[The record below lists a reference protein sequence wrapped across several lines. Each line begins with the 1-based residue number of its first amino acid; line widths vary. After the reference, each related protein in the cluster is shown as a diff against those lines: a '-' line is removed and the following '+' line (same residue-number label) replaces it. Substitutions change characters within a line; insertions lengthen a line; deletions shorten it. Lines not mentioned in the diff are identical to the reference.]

1 MKVVVKIL
9 VGLAVI
15 VLAYLCVMSIF
26 TPEQFNKEQSRREA
40 LIQKRLKDIATYE
53 LAYREVYGKFASA
66 EELVQFLTDGKIF
79 VIKAEGDYTDE
90 MFEKGISEAEA
101 ARQGLIKRDTLYVS
115 AKDSLLK
122 NGENPAEL
130 ILVPEFPQHTIE
142 IQASVIPQ
150 EVGNDTID
158 MAVFQAGVPME
169 VYLQGLDRQILD
181 NKIRDAKKRNNGK
194 GYPGLVIGSLEEFK
208 STGNWE

>member
-26 TPEQFNKEQSRREA
+26 TPEQFNKEQRRREA

-53 LAYREVYGKFASA
+53 LAYREAYGQFASA

-79 VIKAEGDYTDE
+79 VIKAEGDYTDA
-90 MFEKGISEAEA
+90 MFEKGLSEADA
-101 ARQGLIKRDTLYVS
+101 ARQGLIKRDTIYVS

-122 NGENPAEL
+122 NGENPGEL
-130 ILVPEFPQHTIE
+130 ILVPEFPQHQIE

-150 EVGNDTID
+150 EVGNDTIN

-169 VYLQGLDRQILD
+169 VYLQGMDRQILD
-181 NKIRDAKKRNNGK
+181 NKIRDAKSRNNGK

>member
-9 VGLAVI
+9 IGLAVI

-26 TPEQFNKEQSRREA
+26 TPEQFNKEQRRREA
-40 LIQKRLKDIATYE
+40 LIQKRLKEIATYE
-53 LAYREVYGKFASA
+53 LAYREAYGKFASS

-90 MFEKGISEAEA
+90 MFEKGLTEAQA
-101 ARQGLIKRDTLYVS
+101 AKQGLIKRDTIYVS

-122 NGENPAEL
+122 NGENPAEI
-130 ILVPEFPQHTIE
+130 ILVPEFPQHQIE

-150 EVGNDTID
+150 EVGNDTIN
-158 MAVFQAGVPME
+158 MAVFKAGVPME
-169 VYLQGLDRQILD
+169 VYLQGMDRQILD
-181 NKIRDAKKRNNGK
+181 NKIRDAKSRNNGK